1 MSRVEIHSITV
12 KSPLGPLIVSEGDGR
27 IVALDWGTATTEST
41 TPLLAMAAQ
50 QLDAY
55 FYCDL
60 RKFDLPLAPTGTS
73 FQQLVWREM
82 LRIPY
87 GRTRSYADI
96 ARDLDSAPRAIG
108 GACGKNR
115 IPIIIPCHRVL
126 ASGHRLGGYSSPG
139 GADTKKFLLQ
149 LEGARRTA

>member
-1 MSRVEIHSITV
+1 MNSITV
-12 KSPLGPLIVSEGDGR
+12 KSPLGPLIVGEGDGR
-27 IVALDWGTATTEST
+27 IVALDWGTANTEST

-60 RKFDLPLAPTGTS
+60 RMFDLPLAPTGTA

-108 GACGKNR
+108 GACGKNP
-115 IPIIIPCHRVL
+115 IPIIIPGHRVL
-126 ASGHRLGGYSSPG
+126 ASGDRLGGYSSPG
-139 GADTKKFLLQ
+139 GTDTKKFLLQ

>member
-1 MSRVEIHSITV
+1 MAAHSITV
-12 KSPLGPLIVSEGDGR
+12 KSPLGSLVVSERDGS
-27 IVALDWGTATTEST
+27 IVALDWGTAAIESP

-60 RKFDLPLAPTGTS
+60 RRFDLPLAPAGTP

-87 GRTRSYADI
+87 GRTCSYADI

-108 GACGKNR
+108 GACGRNPL
-115 IPIIIPCHRVL
+115 PIIIPCHRVL
-126 ASGHRLGGYSSPG
+126 GSGESIGGYGSPG
-139 GADTKKFLLQ
+139 GIETKRFLLQ
-149 LEGARRTA
+149 LEGARCTA